1 MSAASAV
8 SAQSGDLSVRCQ
20 PGRAGARLTFPYV
33 LENVGAAELFVMDA
47 IATPGPDGA
56 ALAADDQA
64 VVIILG
70 AAGEAILGKF
80 PAPLPPDR
88 RTAHQVMPLARRL
101 PPGGRLERVLEVR
114 LPLAETSP
122 YFADLTLRDY
132 EMVDLAS
139 LVFTIGYWRAGENGV
154 AAAPEDDLPDL
165 WRVAMRGKPGRV
177 HTTRQRFPVKGLQL
191 FKRLDA
197 FPRPVA

>member
-1 MSAASAV
+1 MSAAGAV
-8 SAQSGDLSVRCQ
+8 AAHAAELSLRCQ
-20 PGRAGARLTFPYV
+20 PGRAGGRLTFPYV
-33 LENVGAAELFVMDA
+33 LENAGAADIFVMDA

-56 ALAADDQA
+56 AMAADDQA

-88 RTAHQVMPLARRL
+88 RTAHQILPLARRL
-101 PPGGRLERVLEVR
+101 PPGGRLERALEVK

-154 AAAPEDDLPDL
+154 AAAPEDGLPDL
-165 WRVAMRGKPGRV
+165 WRVATRGKAAGG
-177 HTTRQRFPVKGLQL
+177 HAARQRFPVKGLQL

-197 FPRPVA
+197 FPRPGA